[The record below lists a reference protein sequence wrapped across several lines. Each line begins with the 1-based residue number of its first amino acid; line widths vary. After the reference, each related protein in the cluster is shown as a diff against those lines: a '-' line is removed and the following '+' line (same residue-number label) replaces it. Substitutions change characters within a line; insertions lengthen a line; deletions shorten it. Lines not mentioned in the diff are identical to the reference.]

1 MPNAQITTGENQD
14 GGSEER
20 SGLIGTIRGSNMGGG
35 SYFQV
40 QETIRK

>member
-1 MPNAQITTGENQD
+1 MPNAKITTGENQD

-20 SGLIGTIRGSNMGGG
+20 SGLIGTIRGSNLGGV